1 MVAMNTMVAI
11 IITIMMKMPLLA
23 HEIQTPSD
31 MEQMSIMMII
41 IKILLCLDY

>member
-1 MVAMNTMVAI
+1 MNMMVAI
-11 IITIMMKMPLLA
+11 IITIMMKMLLLA

-41 IKILLCLDY
+41 IKIILCINYYY